1 MAALFVGRAL
11 GLWDDFA
18 AATALEMPKSVVAA
32 GDGLELALQSF
43 GVLCTAS
50 GAAFQHCKNWETGAG
65 MESFGHPRELAR
77 CQSVGCTCPREAGT
91 VLVGLKNRGLASCK
105 TLGASKPAAH
115 CQSAAAA
122 AAIFYLRLILDS
134 QH

>member
-1 MAALFVGRAL
+1 MAAVFVGRAL

-50 GAAFQHCKNWETGAG
+50 GPRFSTAKTGRQA
-65 MESFGHPRELAR
+65 
-77 CQSVGCTCPREAGT
+77 
-91 VLVGLKNRGLASCK
+91 
-105 TLGASKPAAH
+105 LG
-115 CQSAAAA
+115 
-122 AAIFYLRLILDS
+122 
-134 QH
+134 